1 MPRKPDITATL
12 FRGCLIVFLA
22 VFISLWYTIIFVAQD
37 TYQEAEQAIH
47 WPTVEGAILESD
59 IQSETS
65 SSQSRDSQGSTTR
78 KTTTQYVPRIRY
90 QYRVEGQEYE
100 NNILQKIANPGP
112 QRAAQ
117 QIAQRYPQG
126 SQTEVYYD
134 PADPQNSVLIPGNS
148 SETRWVL
155 WLFTYVPIGIL
166 LVVLICWANKKFSSR
181 RGHKDPIEKSNELL
195 SR

>member
-1 MPRKPDITATL
+1 MPRKPDITDSL

-37 TYQEAEQAIH
+37 TYQEAEQATH
-47 WPTVEGAILESD
+47 WPTVEGTILEST
-59 IQSETS
+59 IESETS

-100 NNILQKIANPGP
+100 NNIFQKIGNPGP

-117 QIAQRYPQG
+117 KIAQQYPQG

-134 PADPQNSVLIPGNS
+134 PADPQNSVLVPGNS

-155 WLFTYVPIGIL
+155 WLFTYVPIGIF
-166 LVVLICWANKKFSSR
+166 LVILVCWAKRKLSARQSASQS
-181 RGHKDPIEKSNELL
+181 KDQVEDQTRE
-195 SR
+195 